1 MVGNAIG
8 HMMMMMTM
16 TTRIEDVV
24 VDVDEDEDATDCDRF
39 MRSESLWN
47 GASHYSNGMEK

>member
-1 MVGNAIG
+1 
-8 HMMMMMTM
+8 M

-47 GASHYSNGMEK
+47 GASHYSNGMAK

>member
-1 MVGNAIG
+1 
-8 HMMMMMTM
+8 MTM

-39 MRSESLWN
+39 MRSESL
-47 GASHYSNGMEK
+47 